1 MTIEKA
7 LAIGLSG
14 NEVSK
19 ELTGTSEVSVG
30 RTVVAAG
37 SGAVIGTLASGAAT
51 VGLGVAAAPVAVP
64 LAIAGGVVAGIASL
78 FD

>member
-37 SGAVIGTLASGAAT
+37 SGAVIGTLAFGAAT